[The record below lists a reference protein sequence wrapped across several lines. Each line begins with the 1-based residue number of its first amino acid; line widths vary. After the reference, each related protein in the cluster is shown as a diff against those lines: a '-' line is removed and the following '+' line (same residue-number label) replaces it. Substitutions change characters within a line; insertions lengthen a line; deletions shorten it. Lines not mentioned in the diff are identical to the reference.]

1 MGSVVE
7 KLREWFSREYREL
20 KQDDEELPRLEYDS
34 VDENVSEI
42 LRASRE
48 CEVDDEDVWCEE
60 YDECED
66 L

>member
-42 LRASRE
+42 LRES
-48 CEVDDEDVWCEE
+48 
-60 YDECED
+60 
-66 L
+66 